1 MKKIKII
8 ICICVLVVPCLVYG
22 INDTRTFQF
31 APPKTEDRSRVIED
45 KTAASQLSQI
55 DILQNKIVS
64 LIPKKYIEK
73 VLSFD
78 VIRKEKG
85 LTYEI
90 LRDDLTPLF
99 KSTKSNQGKDRLSGN
114 AQTTVSPDNAT
125 TLKYYWYSFL
135 AFSFGNLFVFY
146 GAIVLAIFLI
156 VRLILKR
163 FNYQ

>member
-8 ICICVLVVPCLVYG
+8 ICICVLVIPCLVYG

-31 APPKTEDRSRVIED
+31 APPKTENRSRVVED

-78 VIRKEKG
+78 VLRKEKG
-85 LTYEI
+85 LAYEI
-90 LRDDLTPLF
+90 LRDDIASVL
-99 KSTKSNQGKDRLSGN
+99 KKTKSNQGKDRLSGN
-114 AQTTVSPDNAT
+114 AQTVASPDTMT

-146 GAIVLAIFLI
+146 SAIVLGIFLVI
-156 VRLILKR
+156 WLILKK